1 MKVLQINSVCGRGS
15 TGRIV
20 LDIHNALIEQGHKS
34 LVAYGREPAI
44 GCENAIRIGTKK
56 DIYAHGLYTRI
67 FDKHG
72 LGSQKATR
80 QFIKNIE
87 AESPDI
93 IHLHNIHGYYLNY
106 EILFRFLKNFGKPVI
121 WTFHDCW
128 PFTGHCAYFTYAGCE
143 RWQKVCHD
151 CPQKRSYPGSLVF
164 DNSRRNFE
172 RKREAFTGVKDLTI
186 ITPSKWLAGL
196 VKQSFLSEYETV
208 VISNGIDT
216 TVFRPLPSDF
226 KSRHAIEDKF
236 MILGVANVWDQR
248 KGLKYFLELADIL
261 ENDEI
266 IVLVGLTKKQV
277 ESLPANIIGITRT
290 NNIQELVEIYSAAD
304 VFVNP
309 TLEDNYPTV
318 NLEAQACGTY
328 VVTFDSGGT
337 RETIIDSSHGTICGE
352 KTTQALRK
360 ILSDLKQYMAIDDL
374 KRQILAKKGELVLKI
389 DRKIASDN
397 LLTLYGHK
405 CKKIG

>member
-1 MKVLQINSVCGRGS
+1 MIAGPS
-15 TGRIV
+15 
-20 LDIHNALIEQGHKS
+20 
-34 LVAYGREPAI
+34 
-44 GCENAIRIGTKK
+44 
-56 DIYAHGLYTRI
+56 
-67 FDKHG
+67 
-72 LGSQKATR
+72 
-80 QFIKNIE
+80 
-87 AESPDI
+87 
-93 IHLHNIHGYYLNY
+93 
-106 EILFRFLKNFGKPVI
+106 PVI
-121 WTFHDCW
+121 VYILPTQAVRDGKKFAMIA
-128 PFTGHCAYFTYAGCE
+128 P
-143 RWQKVCHD
+143 
-151 CPQKRSYPGSLVF
+151 
-164 DNSRRNFE
+164 RRDPIRGVWSSITRGEISE

-208 VISNGIDT
+208 VISNSIDT
-216 TVFRPLPSDF
+216 TVFRPVPSDF

-248 KGLKYFLELADIL
+248 KGLKYFLKLADIL

-337 RETIIDSSHGTICGE
+337 RGN
-352 KTTQALRK
+352 
-360 ILSDLKQYMAIDDL
+360 
-374 KRQILAKKGELVLKI
+374 
-389 DRKIASDN
+389 DN
-397 LLTLYGHK
+397 
-405 CKKIG
+405 

>member
-1 MKVLQINSVCGRGS
+1 MLQINSVCGKGS

-67 FDKHG
+67 LDKHG

-128 PFTGHCAYFTYAGCE
+128 PFTGHCVHFTYAGCE

-186 ITPSKWLAGL
+186 VTPSKWLAGL

-216 TVFRPLPSDF
+216 TVFRPVLSDF

-236 MILGVANVWDQR
+236 MILGVANVWSQR

-337 RETIIDSSHGTICGE
+337 RETIVDSSHGTVCGG
-352 KTTQALRK
+352 KTTQALR
-360 ILSDLKQYMAIDDL
+360 
-374 KRQILAKKGELVLKI
+374 
-389 DRKIASDN
+389 N
-397 LLTLYGHK
+397 LLKGLRSQGLLDKLTVENSKTKSGTFTDISKTVFFRRVLETYEK
-405 CKKIG
+405 RYQKS

>member
-186 ITPSKWLAGL
+186 VTPSKWLAGL

-216 TVFRPLPSDF
+216 TVFRPVPSDF

-337 RETIIDSSHGTICGE
+337 RETIIDSSHGTVCGE
-352 KTTQALRK
+352 KTTQALRN
-360 ILSDLKQYMAIDDL
+360 LLNGLRSQGLL
-374 KRQILAKKGELVLKI
+374 
-389 DRKIASDN
+389 DN
-397 LLTLYGHK
+397 LTVENLKTKSGMFRDISKTMFFRRVLETYEK
-405 CKKIG
+405 RYQKS

>member
-20 LDIHNALIEQGHKS
+20 QDIHKALIEQGHES
-34 LVAYGREPAI
+34 LVAYGRGPAT
-44 GCENAIRIGTKK
+44 GCEKAIKIGTRK

-80 QFIKNIE
+80 KFIKDIE
-87 AESPDI
+87 RENPDI

-106 EILFRFLKNFGKPVI
+106 EILFRFLKDFDKPII
-121 WTFHDCW
+121 WTLHDCW
-128 PFTGHCAYFTYAGCE
+128 PFTGHCACFTYAGCE
-143 RWQKVCHD
+143 RWQQICHA
-151 CPQKRSYPGSLVF
+151 CPQKRFYPGSLFF

-172 RKREAFTGVKDLTI
+172 RKRDAFTDLKDMTI
-186 ITPSKWLAGL
+186 VAPSKWLAGL
-196 VKQSFLSEYETV
+196 VKQSFLSEYEAV
-208 VISNGIDT
+208 VIPNGIDT
-216 TVFRPLPSDF
+216 TIFRPVESDF

-236 MILGVANVWDQR
+236 MILGVANIWGER

-261 ENDEI
+261 EKDEI

-277 ESLPANIIGITRT
+277 ESLPVNIIGITRT
-290 NNIQELVEIYSAAD
+290 HNVQELVEIYSSAD

-337 RETIIDSSHGTICGE
+337 RETIIDSSHGAVCGK
-352 KTTQALRK
+352 KTTQALR
-360 ILSDLKQYMAIDDL
+360 
-374 KRQILAKKGELVLKI
+374 
-389 DRKIASDN
+389 N
-397 LLTLYGHK
+397 LLNGLRAQGLLDKLTVENSKTKSGTFRDISKPMFFHK
-405 CKKIG
+405 VLGTYEKRYQKS

>member
-1 MKVLQINSVCGRGS
+1 MLQINSVCGKGS

-87 AESPDI
+87 TESPDI

-128 PFTGHCAYFTYAGCE
+128 PFTGHCAHFTYAGCE

-164 DNSRRNFE
+164 DNSRKNFE

-216 TVFRPLPSDF
+216 TVFRPVPSDF

-309 TLEDNYPTV
+309 TLEETFGMT

-337 RETIIDSSHGTICGE
+337 RETIIDSSHGTVCGE
-352 KTTQALRK
+352 KTTQALRN
-360 ILSDLKQYMAIDDL
+360 LLNDLRSQGL
-374 KRQILAKKGELVLKI
+374 L
-389 DRKIASDN
+389 DN
-397 LLTLYGHK
+397 LTVENLKTKSGTFRDISKTMFFRRVLETYEK
-405 CKKIG
+405 RYQKS

>member
-1 MKVLQINSVCGRGS
+1 MLQINSVCGKGS

-87 AESPDI
+87 TESPDI

-164 DNSRRNFE
+164 DNSRKNFE

-216 TVFRPLPSDF
+216 TVFRPVPSDF

-309 TLEDNYPTV
+309 TLEETFGMT

-337 RETIIDSSHGTICGE
+337 RETIIDSSHGTVCGE
-352 KTTQALRK
+352 KTTQALRN
-360 ILSDLKQYMAIDDL
+360 LLNDLRSQGL
-374 KRQILAKKGELVLKI
+374 L
-389 DRKIASDN
+389 DN
-397 LLTLYGHK
+397 LTVENLKTKSGTFRDISKTMFFRRVLETYEK
-405 CKKIG
+405 RYQKS

>member
-1 MKVLQINSVCGRGS
+1 MKVLQINSVCGKGS

-44 GCENAIRIGTKK
+44 GCENAMRIGTKK

-143 RWQKVCHD
+143 RWQTFCHD

-186 ITPSKWLAGL
+186 VTPSEWLAGL

-208 VISNGIDT
+208 VIPNGIDT
-216 TVFRPLPSDF
+216 TAFRPVPSDF
-226 KSRHAIEDKF
+226 KSRHAIENKF

-337 RETIIDSSHGTICGE
+337 KETIIDSSHGTVCGE
-352 KTTQALRK
+352 KTTQALRN
-360 ILSDLKQYMAIDDL
+360 LLNDLRSQGL
-374 KRQILAKKGELVLKI
+374 L
-389 DRKIASDN
+389 DN
-397 LLTLYGHK
+397 LTVENLKTKSGTFRDISKTMFFRRVLETYEK
-405 CKKIG
+405 RYQKS

>member
-186 ITPSKWLAGL
+186 VTPSKWLAGL

-216 TVFRPLPSDF
+216 TVFRPVPSDF

-337 RETIIDSSHGTICGE
+337 RETIIDSSHGTVCGE
-352 KTTQALRK
+352 KTTQALRN
-360 ILSDLKQYMAIDDL
+360 LLNDLRSQGL
-374 KRQILAKKGELVLKI
+374 L
-389 DRKIASDN
+389 DN
-397 LLTLYGHK
+397 LTVENLKTKSGMFRDISKTMFFRRVLETYEK
-405 CKKIG
+405 RYQKS

>member
-20 LDIHNALIEQGHKS
+20 LDIHNALIGQGHKS

-44 GCENAIRIGTKK
+44 GCENAIRIGTRK
-56 DIYAHGLYTRI
+56 DIYVHGLYTRI
-67 FDKHG
+67 LDKHG

-87 AESPDI
+87 AENPDI

-128 PFTGHCAYFTYAGCE
+128 PFTGHCAHFTYAGCE

-151 CPQKRSYPGSLVF
+151 CPQKRSYPKSLVF

-186 ITPSKWLAGL
+186 VTPSKWLAGL
-196 VKQSFLSEYETV
+196 VNQSFLSEYETV

-216 TVFRPLPSDF
+216 TVFRPVPSDF
-226 KSRHAIEDKF
+226 KSRHAIKDKF
-236 MILGVANVWDQR
+236 MILGVANVWGQR
-248 KGLKYFLELADIL
+248 KGLKYFLELANIL

-309 TLEDNYPTV
+309 TLEETFGMT

-337 RETIIDSSHGTICGE
+337 RETIIDSSHGTVCGE

-360 ILSDLKQYMAIDDL
+360 ILSDLKQYMAIDDF
-374 KRQILAKKGELVLKI
+374 KKQILAKKGELVLKI
-389 DRKIASDN
+389 DRKVASDN
-397 LLTLYGHK
+397 LLTLYRHK
-405 CKKIG
+405 CKNIR

>member
-1 MKVLQINSVCGRGS
+1 LKVLQINSVCGRGS

-20 LDIHNALIEQGHKS
+20 LDIHNALIGQGHKS

-44 GCENAIRIGTKK
+44 GCENAIRIGTRK
-56 DIYAHGLYTRI
+56 DIYVHGLYTRI
-67 FDKHG
+67 LDKHG

-87 AESPDI
+87 AENPDI

-128 PFTGHCAYFTYAGCE
+128 PFTGHCAHFTYAGCE

-151 CPQKRSYPGSLVF
+151 CPQKRSYPKSLVF

-186 ITPSKWLAGL
+186 VTPSKWLAGL
-196 VKQSFLSEYETV
+196 VNQSFLSEYETV

-216 TVFRPLPSDF
+216 TVFRPVPSDF
-226 KSRHAIEDKF
+226 KSRHAIKDKF
-236 MILGVANVWDQR
+236 MILGVANVWGQR
-248 KGLKYFLELADIL
+248 KGLKYFLELANIL

-309 TLEDNYPTV
+309 TLEETFGMT

-337 RETIIDSSHGTICGE
+337 RETIIDSSHGTVCGE

-360 ILSDLKQYMAIDDL
+360 ILSDLKQYMAIDDF
-374 KRQILAKKGELVLKI
+374 KKQILAKKGELVLKI
-389 DRKIASDN
+389 DRKVASDN
-397 LLTLYGHK
+397 LLTLYRHK
-405 CKKIG
+405 CKNIR

>member
-1 MKVLQINSVCGRGS
+1 LKVLQINSVCGKGS

-87 AESPDI
+87 TESPDI

-128 PFTGHCAYFTYAGCE
+128 PFTGHCAHFTYAGCE

-164 DNSRRNFE
+164 DNSRKNFE

-216 TVFRPLPSDF
+216 TVFRPVPSDF

-309 TLEDNYPTV
+309 TLEETFGMT

-337 RETIIDSSHGTICGE
+337 RETIIDSSHGTVCGE
-352 KTTQALRK
+352 KTTQALRN
-360 ILSDLKQYMAIDDL
+360 LLNDLRSQGL
-374 KRQILAKKGELVLKI
+374 L
-389 DRKIASDN
+389 DN
-397 LLTLYGHK
+397 LTVENLKTKSGTFRDISKTMFFRRVLETYEK
-405 CKKIG
+405 RYQKS